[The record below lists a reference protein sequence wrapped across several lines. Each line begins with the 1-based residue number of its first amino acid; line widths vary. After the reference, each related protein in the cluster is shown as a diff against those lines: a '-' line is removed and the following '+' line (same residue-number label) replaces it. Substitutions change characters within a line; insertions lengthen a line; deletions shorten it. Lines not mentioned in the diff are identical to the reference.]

1 MVPIDLAEVLKF
13 IRKESFSIKELL
25 NQNFQIESVVA
36 ATDYRRSES
45 FENYTDLGGITGTR
59 IINLCN
65 FKNVEDKKVAL

>member
-1 MVPIDLAEVLKF
+1 
-13 IRKESFSIKELL
+13 L
-25 NQNFQIESVVA
+25 NQNFQIESIVA